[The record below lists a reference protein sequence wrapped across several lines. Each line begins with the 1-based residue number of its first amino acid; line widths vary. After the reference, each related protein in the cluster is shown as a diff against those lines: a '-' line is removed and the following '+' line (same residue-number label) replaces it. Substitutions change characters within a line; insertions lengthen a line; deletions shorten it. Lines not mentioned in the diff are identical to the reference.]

1 MVQYKQS
8 ITKEKKNQNTVT
20 DLYGSIVNKA
30 KISSNNQNIQTKNKG
45 KFG

>member
-8 ITKEKKNQNTVT
+8 ITKEKKKNTVT